1 MKEFI
6 TIVYNSTIRQAYSTV
21 VAIINAL
28 IESGITTD
36 NYLNSVNEEIKEDA
50 EQFSE
55 AINRDKSY
63 AILNP
68 IDEKRD
74 NLLRIL
80 FMDTEIKTLYP
91 DKEISDSALI
101 VKEVLDRYGLKIISK
116 RYREETADIDSL
128 ITDMESSEIKD
139 AISKLGTLADIIDQ
153 IKIVANEWKAAVYK
167 QADNKE
173 ELLSKPSA
181 TKLKNSI
188 LDTINKDLLIYIA
201 GMAKCKPEEYT
212 ELNKRIR
219 VIIEEHNSIARANLK
234 KNKV

>member
-1 MKEFI
+1 MRKFI
-6 TIVYNSTIRQAYSTV
+6 TIIYKSTIRQAYSTI

-36 NYLNSVNEEIKEDA
+36 SYLNSVTKEITEDT

-63 AILNP
+63 AVLNP

-80 FMDTEIKTLYP
+80 FMDTETKTLYP
-91 DKEISDSALI
+91 DKEISESALI
-101 VKEVLDRYGLKIISK
+101 VKGVIDRYGLKIISK
-116 RYREETADIDSL
+116 PYNEETADIDSL
-128 ITDMESSEIKD
+128 INDLENPEIKA

-188 LDTINKDLLIYIA
+188 VDTINNDLLIYIA
-201 GMAKCKPEEYT
+201 GMAKCKPEEYG

-219 VIIEEHNSIARANLK
+219 VIIEEHNSEYRANLK
-234 KNKV
+234 KHKE

>member
-1 MKEFI
+1 MRKFI
-6 TIVYNSTIRQAYSTV
+6 TIIYKSTIRQAYSTI

-36 NYLNSVNEEIKEDA
+36 SYLNSVTEEITEDT

-63 AILNP
+63 AVLNP

-80 FMDTEIKTLYP
+80 FMDTETKTLYP
-91 DKEISDSALI
+91 DKEISESALI
-101 VKEVLDRYGLKIISK
+101 VKGVIDRYGLKIISK
-116 RYREETADIDSL
+116 PYNEETADIDSL
-128 ITDMESSEIKD
+128 ITDLENPEIKA

-167 QADNKE
+167 QAENKE

-188 LDTINKDLLIYIA
+188 VDTINNDLLIYIA
-201 GMAKCKPEEYT
+201 GMAKCKPEEYA

-219 VIIEEHNSIARANLK
+219 VLIEEHNSEYRANLK
-234 KNKV
+234 KHKE

>member
-1 MKEFI
+1 MRKFI
-6 TIVYNSTIRQAYSTV
+6 TIIYKSTIRQAYSTI

-36 NYLNSVNEEIKEDA
+36 SYLNSVTEEITENT

-63 AILNP
+63 AVLNP

-80 FMDTEIKTLYP
+80 FMDTETKTLYP
-91 DKEISDSALI
+91 DKEISESALI
-101 VKEVLDRYGLKIISK
+101 VKGVIDRYGLKIISK
-116 RYREETADIDSL
+116 PYNEETADIDSL
-128 ITDMESSEIKD
+128 INDLENPEIKA

-167 QADNKE
+167 QAENKE

-188 LDTINKDLLIYIA
+188 VDTINNDLLIYIA
-201 GMAKCKPEEYT
+201 GMAKCKPEEYA

-219 VIIEEHNSIARANLK
+219 VIIEEHNSEYRANLK
-234 KNKV
+234 KHKE